1 MKRAQRGL
9 QRLGRKDKVWDN
21 AVNELYRQHDLESL
35 QGMQSQV
42 DQVIE
47 VLIEVAF
54 NKQYSVDESSIS
66 ISLLCSMTDTVFSC
80 DVHWPA
86 GYTTYVEGMSRQ
98 RWEHDAAKPN
108 KSLLK
113 ANALGD
119 WLAVMDRHGL
129 PFAKLDRSRRSESA
143 KRGIP
148 KAGSGALAEQK
159 VWAQW

>member
-9 QRLGRKDKVWDN
+9 QRLGRKDKGWDN
-21 AVNELYRQHDLESL
+21 AVNELYREHDLESL

-42 DQVIE
+42 DQAIE
-47 VLIEVAF
+47 VLIEVAV
-54 NKQYSVDESSIS
+54 NKQYSVDETIS

-86 GYTTYVEGMSRQ
+86 GYTTYVEGMSRH
-98 RWEHDAAKPN
+98 RWEHDAAKRN

-119 WLAVMDRHGL
+119 WLAVMDRDGL
-129 PFAKLDRSRRSESA
+129 LTFA
-143 KRGIP
+143 
-148 KAGSGALAEQK
+148 
-159 VWAQW
+159 